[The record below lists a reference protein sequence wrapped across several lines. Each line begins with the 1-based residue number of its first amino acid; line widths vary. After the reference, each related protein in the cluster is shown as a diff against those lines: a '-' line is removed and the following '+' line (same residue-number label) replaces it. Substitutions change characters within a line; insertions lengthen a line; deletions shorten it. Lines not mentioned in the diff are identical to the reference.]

1 MLEMTDNYEV
11 SQSNLAGYLHKK
23 STTGD
28 WQRRYFEINGSY
40 LTYYKSQKMAKLL
53 AALSIPQVGTIR
65 MLESTEFGAEFRI
78 DIKDRQYIL
87 RAASVSEAE
96 TWVSTLIKIR
106 DHGASGNNSA
116 NPMNAQHHNSSS
128 KSTSSTNQYEPTANV
143 QKSVRNGCLSCLLRA
158 CGW

>member
-106 DHGASGNNSA
+106 DHGSSGHNSA
-116 NPMNAQHHNSSS
+116 NPMNAQHHHSSS
-128 KSTSSTNQYEPTANV
+128 NSLSSTNQYEPTANV

>member
-1 MLEMTDNYEV
+1 MTDTIEI
-11 SQSNLAGYLHKK
+11 SQSNLAGYLYKK

-65 MLESTEFGAEFRI
+65 MLEQTEFGAEFRI

-106 DHGASGNNSA
+106 DSGASGSNSA
-116 NPMNAQHHNSSS
+116 NPMNSHHHAPST
-128 KSTSSTNQYEPTANV
+128 KSTASDNSYEPTANV
-143 QKSVRNGCLSCLLRA
+143 QKSVRNGCLSCLMRA
-158 CGW
+158 CGF

>member
-11 SQSNLAGYLHKK
+11 SHSNLAGYLHKK
-23 STTGD
+23 STSGD

-53 AALSIPQVGTIR
+53 AALSIPQVGSIR
-65 MLESTEFGAEFRI
+65 MLEQTEFGAEFRI

-106 DHGASGNNSA
+106 DSSGNNSG
-116 NPMNAQHHNSSS
+116 NPMNSHHHVSSGSANS
-128 KSTSSTNQYEPTANV
+128 KSSTNDYEPTANV
-143 QKSVRNGCLSCLLRA
+143 QKSVRNGCLSCIMRA
-158 CGW
+158 LGC